1 MQNMALLKDTLISNE
16 WKKKQMPIRF
26 AFSNSHKRDSKMNRT
41 MEMMILT
48 MMMAMIRQSYHY
60 DST

>member
-1 MQNMALLKDTLISNE
+1 VQNVALLKDTLISNE
-16 WKKKQMPIRF
+16 WKKKQLPIRF
-26 AFSNSHKRDSKMNRT
+26 ASSNSRKRDSKMNRT